1 MFIYYDI
8 GKEALPV
15 ELEEEEF
22 DYGDEDGSDGEEEE
36 AIRYD
41 DSSDDP
47 NSDDNNNDNFLD
59 FWVSF

>member
-8 GKEALPV
+8 GKEILPV

-22 DYGDEDGSDGEEEE
+22 DYGDEDESDGEEEE

-41 DSSDDP
+41 DCSDNP
-47 NSDDNNNDNFLD
+47 NSDDNNNDSFLD

>member
-8 GKEALPV
+8 GKQTLPV

-22 DYGDEDGSDGEEEE
+22 DYGDEDESDRGEEE
-36 AIRYD
+36 AIRYN

-47 NSDDNNNDNFLD
+47 NSDDNDNFLD